1 MRAGSHLSY
10 PAQSGRRLLCAWYS
24 KFLVLGLAL
33 LLAACAGVSAVSSRT
48 GGASA
53 GTPTFP
59 GSSGDQLVTVV
70 EQSPVPGAVIV
81 DVTEVEFAIHTSL
94 TTFHPG
100 VHYYFVVSNRGKQ
113 THAFTFVPTYP
124 DGTPMDGY
132 YQYSH
137 MLIGLDTI
145 PPGTTQTLNYTFTP
159 AEAGHY
165 ELACRMRNHYMA
177 GMHLPV
183 VVG

>member
-1 MRAGSHLSY
+1 MRAGSHLSSS
-10 PAQSGRRLLCAWYS
+10 AQSRRRRLCALCS

-33 LLAACAGVSAVSSRT
+33 LLVACAGVSAVSSRT
-48 GGASA
+48 GGAPS
-53 GTPTFP
+53 GTTPFP
-59 GSSGDQLVTVV
+59 SSSGDQLVTVV

-81 DVTEVEFAIHTSL
+81 HVTEVEFAIRSSL
-94 TTFHPG
+94 ITFHPG
-100 VHYYFVVSNRGKQ
+100 VHYYFIVSNKGTQ

-124 DGTPMDGY
+124 DGTPRDGY

-159 AEAGHY
+159 TEVGHY